1 MKACRHPLRRGR
13 RGSETPERLQSVL
26 EHRNGGGFSVATRSS
41 AEDEGAEKGLTRPKV
56 SERWVEKK
64 AVPLV
69 DGVPHGLQDVHGRSL
84 EQAGLRV
91 VLEDKRVVSEDSH
104 GYRRK
109 GFQEKGAPICKRG

>member
-84 EQAGLRV
+84 EEAGLRV
-91 VLEDKRVVSEDSH
+91 VLEDKWVVSEDPH